1 MRRRQRD
8 RPLKMHLFFML
19 IIISKL
25 FSVVRQCILRYITQR
40 ILTSGDF
47 NWIQHCTF
55 PFHGANLTPMN
66 LFDTKFSR
74 FSVAS
79 QSPRRLSH

>member
-25 FSVVRQCILRYITQR
+25 FSVVRQCILQYNTQR
-40 ILTSGDF
+40 ILTPGDL
-47 NWIQHCTF
+47 NRVQH
-55 PFHGANLTPMN
+55 
-66 LFDTKFSR
+66 
-74 FSVAS
+74 
-79 QSPRRLSH
+79 